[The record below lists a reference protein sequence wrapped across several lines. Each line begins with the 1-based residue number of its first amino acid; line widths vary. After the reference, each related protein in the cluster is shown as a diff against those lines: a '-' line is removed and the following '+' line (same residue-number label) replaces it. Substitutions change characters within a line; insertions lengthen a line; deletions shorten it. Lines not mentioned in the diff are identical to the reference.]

1 MGGCSSTDD
10 VRGREAELERG
21 GEQPERK
28 KVPPSNVITS
38 GNFTLRIKN
47 NYQYVNLISNDPPYY
62 FPLLSGSEYSIVL
75 GNNGPAKCDAK
86 VEIDGQFVGLWRV
99 EAYSTLETERPL
111 GVQQKFTWGKPHSQG
126 QVQGQDSKNSDPM
139 SNQKNGQIRVT
150 FSPEV
155 YKGYNQPS
163 VKTSDREQWSNQ
175 VNLGGS
181 GEYRPDLNRE
191 LYSGGSTTLG
201 QHSNQTF
208 SVVAPITEI
217 DQSKVTTIDA
227 RMVVKSPYA

>member
-10 VRGREAELERG
+10 VRSREAEVER
-21 GEQPERK
+21 ERFERERERK
-28 KVPPSNVITS
+28 KVLPSNVITS
-38 GNFTLRIKN
+38 GDFTLRIKN

-75 GNNGPAKCDAK
+75 ANNGPAKCDAK

-99 EAYSTLETERPL
+99 EAYSSLETERPL
-111 GVQQKFTWGKPHSQG
+111 GVQQKFTWGKPSSQG
-126 QVQGQDSKNSDPM
+126 QVQDSKNSDPTV
-139 SNQKNGQIRVT
+139 NQKNGQIRVT

-155 YKGYNQPS
+155 YRGYNQPS
-163 VKTSDREQWSNQ
+163 IKTSDREQWSNQ

-201 QHSNQTF
+201 QHSNQIF
-208 SVVAPITEI
+208 NVVAPITEI
-217 DQSKVTTIDA
+217 DQSKVTVIDA
-227 RMVVKSPYA
+227 RMVVKSQYA